1 MSTYIMALNGIECFS
16 DIYIL
21 LFEISLCIV
30 MSNQGKY
37 HCRYMK
43 YTAYGLVSSD
53 TFTRIDN
60 EYDLVSYDIAVLLPI
75 SLVVLGVATTFLM
88 SLRHFHKVKQLNA
101 EKMNFTEEEQSKLDR
116 LPLVFKLAINSLLD
130 AVRRI
135 LDGDC
140 NESAITD
147 TMATLNNNSQG
158 RYADEDLVNY
168 EEAARMLGISE
179 TNRMKLRLLLDMN
192 NIQQVVIHNQKVG
205 FKRTEIMALR
215 SKMYDKRKKRRKK
228 L

>member
-1 MSTYIMALNGIECFS
+1 
-16 DIYIL
+16 
-21 LFEISLCIV
+21 
-30 MSNQGKY
+30 
-37 HCRYMK
+37 
-43 YTAYGLVSSD
+43 
-53 TFTRIDN
+53 
-60 EYDLVSYDIAVLLPI
+60 
-75 SLVVLGVATTFLM
+75 
-88 SLRHFHKVKQLNA
+88 
-101 EKMNFTEEEQSKLDR
+101 MNFTEEEQSKLDR
-116 LPLVFKLAINSLLD
+116 LPLVFKLAINALLD

-168 EEAARMLGISE
+168 EEAAKILGIST
-179 TNRMKLRLLLDMN
+179 TNRMKLKLLLDMN
-192 NIQQVVIHNQKVG
+192 NIQQVTLHNQKVG

-215 SKMYDKRKKRRKK
+215 SKLYDKRKKKRKK

>member
-1 MSTYIMALNGIECFS
+1 
-16 DIYIL
+16 
-21 LFEISLCIV
+21 
-30 MSNQGKY
+30 
-37 HCRYMK
+37 
-43 YTAYGLVSSD
+43 
-53 TFTRIDN
+53 
-60 EYDLVSYDIAVLLPI
+60 
-75 SLVVLGVATTFLM
+75 
-88 SLRHFHKVKQLNA
+88 
-101 EKMNFTEEEQSKLDR
+101 MNFTEEEQNKLDR
-116 LPLVFKLAINSLLD
+116 LPLVFKLAINTLLD

-168 EEAARMLGISE
+168 EEAAKILGISA
-179 TNRMKLRLLLDMN
+179 TNRMKLKLLLDMN
-192 NIQQVVIHNQKVG
+192 NIQQVTLHNQKVG

-215 SKMYDKRKKRRKK
+215 SKLYDKRKKKRKK

>member
-1 MSTYIMALNGIECFS
+1 
-16 DIYIL
+16 
-21 LFEISLCIV
+21 
-30 MSNQGKY
+30 
-37 HCRYMK
+37 
-43 YTAYGLVSSD
+43 
-53 TFTRIDN
+53 
-60 EYDLVSYDIAVLLPI
+60 
-75 SLVVLGVATTFLM
+75 
-88 SLRHFHKVKQLNA
+88 
-101 EKMNFTEEEQSKLDR
+101 MNFTEEEQSKLDR
-116 LPLVFKLAINSLLD
+116 LPLVFKLAINALLD

-168 EEAARMLGISE
+168 EEAAKILGISA
-179 TNRMKLRLLLDMN
+179 TNRMKLKLLLDMN
-192 NIQQVVIHNQKVG
+192 NIQQVTLHNQKVG

-215 SKMYDKRKKRRKK
+215 SKLYDKRKKKRKK

>member
-1 MSTYIMALNGIECFS
+1 
-16 DIYIL
+16 
-21 LFEISLCIV
+21 
-30 MSNQGKY
+30 
-37 HCRYMK
+37 
-43 YTAYGLVSSD
+43 
-53 TFTRIDN
+53 
-60 EYDLVSYDIAVLLPI
+60 
-75 SLVVLGVATTFLM
+75 
-88 SLRHFHKVKQLNA
+88 
-101 EKMNFTEEEQSKLDR
+101 MNSTEEEQSKLDR
-116 LPLVFKLAINSLLD
+116 LPLVFKLAINALLD

-168 EEAARMLGISE
+168 EEAAKILGISA
-179 TNRMKLRLLLDMN
+179 TNRMKLKLLLDMN
-192 NIQQVVIHNQKVG
+192 NIQQVTLHNQKVG

-215 SKMYDKRKKRRKK
+215 SKLYDKRKKKRKK

>member
-1 MSTYIMALNGIECFS
+1 
-16 DIYIL
+16 
-21 LFEISLCIV
+21 
-30 MSNQGKY
+30 
-37 HCRYMK
+37 
-43 YTAYGLVSSD
+43 
-53 TFTRIDN
+53 
-60 EYDLVSYDIAVLLPI
+60 
-75 SLVVLGVATTFLM
+75 
-88 SLRHFHKVKQLNA
+88 
-101 EKMNFTEEEQSKLDR
+101 MNFTEEEQSKLDR
-116 LPLVFKLAINSLLD
+116 LPLVFKLAINTLLD

-168 EEAARMLGISE
+168 EEAAKILGISA
-179 TNRMKLRLLLDMN
+179 TNRMKLKLLLDMN
-192 NIQQVVIHNQKVG
+192 NIQQVTLHNQKVG

-215 SKMYDKRKKRRKK
+215 SKLYDKRKKKRKK